1 MSASHPMHR
10 TGPGLTTR
18 SMSTFPLGRRRVR
31 RSGYG
36 AMQLAGPRALQ
47 WLLQL
52 APNVLLIPGTASAAR
67 LRENL
72 AAEYV
77 ALDDKALRELAG
89 VAV

>member
-18 SMSTFPLGRRRVR
+18 SIDDNLHSLRVDRLAAVNLRLPGHGRV
-31 RSGYG
+31 
-36 AMQLAGPRALQ
+36 
-47 WLLQL
+47 
-52 APNVLLIPGTASAAR
+52 VLLIPGTASAAH

-77 ALDDKALRELAG
+77 SLDDKALRELAG